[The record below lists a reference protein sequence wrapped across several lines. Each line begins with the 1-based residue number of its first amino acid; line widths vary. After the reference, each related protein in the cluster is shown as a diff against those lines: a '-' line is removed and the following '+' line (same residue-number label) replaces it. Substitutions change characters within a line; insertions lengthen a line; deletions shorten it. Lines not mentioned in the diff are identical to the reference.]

1 MNPSTERRAEIATAL
16 HQLADMIA
24 TTELPVPYSLDC
36 MVFSGI
42 MKGVNGT
49 DHSIDTP
56 VGLALAAA
64 QMGKAEKLADENHF
78 QLKRDFGGSVT
89 YTIYATRKG
98 VCEQVKV
105 GTKVIPAKEA
115 RVIPE
120 QVIPATEARIED
132 VFEWKCPSLLKAGA
146 SVVLDA
152 TAEIPA
158 PEPALALASGDDE
171 DDMPF

>member
-24 TTELPVPYSLDC
+24 NTELPVPYDFNC
-36 MVFSGI
+36 MVFTGI
-42 MKGVNGT
+42 MKDVNGK

-56 VGLALAAA
+56 VGLALAAS
-64 QMGKAEKLADENHF
+64 QMGKAEKVADENYF
-78 QLKRDFGGSVT
+78 QLKRDFGGGVT
-89 YTIYATRKG
+89 YTLYATRKG

-105 GTKVIPAKEA
+105 GTKVIPATEA

-120 QVIPATEARIED
+120 QVIPATESRIED
-132 VFEWKCPSLLKAGA
+132 VYEWKCPSLLKAGA

-152 TAEIPA
+152 TPELPA
-158 PEPALALASGDDE
+158 GDPVLALPSGAE
-171 DDMPF
+171 DDIPF